1 MILESI
7 IQHKI
12 EEVSRKK
19 ADLSLPELERK
30 IRGIRPAGDFAGAI
44 RSAAVA
50 IIAEVKKGSPS
61 AGRIRED
68 FDHVAIARTYEENGA
83 AALSVIT
90 DRRFFEGDA
99 SFLSDIRR
107 ETTMPL
113 LRKDFVV
120 DPYQIYETVLLGG
133 DAILLVARILELQQL
148 RDFTDLSSEMGLAA
162 LVEVHD
168 EDDLERALSAG
179 ARIVG
184 INNRDLSTFKVDL
197 GTSLRLAPLVPEG
210 ITIVSESGI
219 RSRKDIERLL
229 KTGIRVFLVGE
240 ALVMERDIARK
251 VRELTGGEFRS

>member
-1 MILESI
+1 
-7 IQHKI
+7 
-12 EEVSRKK
+12 
-19 ADLSLPELERK
+19 
-30 IRGIRPAGDFAGAI
+30 
-44 RSAAVA
+44 
-50 IIAEVKKGSPS
+50 
-61 AGRIRED
+61 
-68 FDHVAIARTYEENGA
+68 
-83 AALSVIT
+83 
-90 DRRFFEGDA
+90 
-99 SFLSDIRR
+99 
-107 ETTMPL
+107 
-113 LRKDFVV
+113 
-120 DPYQIYETVLLGG
+120 
-133 DAILLVARILELQQL
+133 
-148 RDFTDLSSEMGLAA
+148 

-240 ALVMERDIARK
+240 ALVMESDIARK